1 MSWRSVAVGGLGL
14 ALLQLLATSGGPVA
28 AAWGMQLLSA
38 SVTRLLSPDVAG
50 VPNRSGWTDPNAPSA
65 LPNVDPKTGVPN
77 QDKTKP
83 LVREPG
89 SGYIY

>member
-1 MSWRSVAVGGLGL
+1 MNWRNVALGGLGL

-28 AAWGMQLLSA
+28 AAWGMQALSA
-38 SVTRLLSPDVAG
+38 GVTRLLSPDVAG
-50 VPNRSGWTDPNAPSA
+50 VANRAGWVDPDAPSA

-83 LVREPG
+83 FVREPG